1 MKNNNKFLLEIINK
15 YSPKDSDNKKYP
27 LLENAFSNS
36 DILKGIKVLLSRR
49 ITMSKIT
56 KKFEMQFRK
65 FIGSKYCLMVN
76 SGSSANLLAFFALI
90 NPKKKNRLK
99 PEDECLV
106 PAVCWSTSL
115 WPIIQSGLKPRFIDV
130 ELNTFSPSLKIIKK
144 NINKKTKAVILINI
158 LGNCSE
164 MDNIRD
170 FLNKKK
176 IYLIEDACEAL
187 GSKYKN
193 KYLGTFGD
201 FGTFSFYYS
210 HQITSGEGGM
220 IVCKNKND
228 YKILHSLR
236 AHGWDRGLN
245 NSKNNTFNFV
255 NSGFNLRPLDLNA
268 AIASCQLKRLNKF
281 KRIRSDNRD
290 KIIKNLQS
298 SKNWNNQFTFF
309 EPNKNLDPS
318 WFGLP
323 LLINKKYIFKKNKF
337 LNSLKKNGIETRP
350 ILSGNFANQSSIK
363 LYKINFNLKNL
374 KNSQEIEERGFFIGL
389 PTQIISLKKL
399 KNLTTSLLNIDKI

>member
-1 MKNNNKFLLEIINK
+1 MNSNKFLLKIINR
-15 YSPKDSDNKKYP
+15 YSPKNSDTKKYP
-27 LLENAFSNS
+27 LLENAFSHS
-36 DILKGIKVLLSRR
+36 DILKGINVLLSRR
-49 ITMSKIT
+49 ITMSQIT
-56 KKFEMQFRK
+56 KRFEMQFGK

-76 SGSSANLLAFFALI
+76 SGSSANLLALFALI

-99 PEDECLV
+99 AGDECLV

-115 WPIIQSGLKPRFIDV
+115 WPIIQSGLRPRFIDV
-130 ELNTFSPSLKIIKK
+130 DLNTFSPSLKIIKK
-144 NINKKTKAVILINI
+144 SVNKKTKAVMLLNI

-164 MDNIRD
+164 IDSIRN
-170 FLNKKK
+170 FLYKKK
-176 IYLIEDACEAL
+176 IYLIEDTCEAL

-220 IVCKNKND
+220 IICKNKSD
-228 YKILHSLR
+228 YKILYSLR
-236 AHGWDRGLN
+236 AHGWDRGLK
-245 NSKNNTFNFV
+245 NSKKNNFNFI

-268 AIASCQLKRLNKF
+268 AIASSQLKRINKF
-281 KRIRSDNRD
+281 KKIRSDNRS
-290 KIIKNLQS
+290 KIIKNLQNS
-298 SKNWNNQFTFF
+298 NKWNNQFTFF
-309 EPNKNLDPS
+309 EPIKNLDPS

-323 LLINKKYIFKKNKF
+323 LLINKKYILKKNKF
-337 LNSLKKNGIETRP
+337 LNSLNRNGIETRP
-350 ILSGNFANQSSIK
+350 ILSGNFVNQSSIK
-363 LYKINFNLKNL
+363 LYKINYNLKTL

-399 KNLTTSLLNIDKI
+399 KNLTLSLLNIDKI

>member
-1 MKNNNKFLLEIINK
+1 MNSNKFLLKIISK
-15 YSPKDSDNKKYP
+15 FSPKNPDTKKYP

-36 DILKGIKVLLSRR
+36 DILKGINVLLSRR
-49 ITMSKIT
+49 ITMSQIT
-56 KKFEMQFRK
+56 KRFEMQFGK

-76 SGSSANLLAFFALI
+76 SGSSANLLALFALI

-99 PEDECLV
+99 VGDECLV

-130 ELNTFSPSLKIIKK
+130 DLNTFSPSLKIIKK
-144 NINKKTKAVILINI
+144 SVNKKTKAVMLLNI

-164 MDNIRD
+164 IDSIRN
-170 FLNKKK
+170 FLYKKK
-176 IYLIEDACEAL
+176 IYLIEDTCEAL

-220 IVCKNKND
+220 IICKNKSD
-228 YKILHSLR
+228 YKILYSLR
-236 AHGWDRGLN
+236 AHGWDRGLK
-245 NSKNNTFNFV
+245 NSKKNNFNFI

-268 AIASCQLKRLNKF
+268 AIASSQLKRINKF
-281 KRIRSDNRD
+281 KKIRSDNRS
-290 KIIKNLQS
+290 KIIKNLQNS
-298 SKNWNNQFTFF
+298 NKWNNQFTFF
-309 EPNKNLDPS
+309 EPIKNLDPS

-323 LLINKKYIFKKNKF
+323 LLINKKYILKKNKF
-337 LNSLKKNGIETRP
+337 LNYLNKNGIETRP
-350 ILSGNFANQSSIK
+350 ILSGNFVNQSSIK
-363 LYKINFNLKNL
+363 LYKINYNLKTL

-399 KNLTTSLLNIDKI
+399 KNLTLSLLNIDKI